1 MAEMQFD
8 KMKADINTFVD
19 DVYAPFIINF
29 ALKDEM
35 KRYKQK
41 KSSIYGSIEAAGK
54 SESDQDIKIV
64 VEEMFDLQKYANKK
78 IEAMRSDLLGPIL
91 AQEAEVLENIKRSYD
106 NVTYGNAAVT
116 NYLVSVQKMKQTQG
130 RALERVGLKN
140 VADNF
145 NTYLTKTSTIV
156 SDVVQQGLRIDMND
170 ASAEKDINALSELI
184 KNASNNN

>member
-1 MAEMQFD
+1 
-8 KMKADINTFVD
+8 
-19 DVYAPFIINF
+19 
-29 ALKDEM
+29 
-35 KRYKQK
+35 
-41 KSSIYGSIEAAGK
+41 
-54 SESDQDIKIV
+54 
-64 VEEMFDLQKYANKK
+64 
-78 IEAMRSDLLGPIL
+78 MRSDLLGPIL

-170 ASAEKDINALSELI
+170 ASAEKEINALSELI